1 MSAVLKF
8 DAAVRRHA
16 TERRRTWLDDAI
28 KTEKD
33 IREQIEKY
41 TRLLADQNERIA
53 AVTEHARQLGE
64 HALTLQEQAEERE
77 QELNRVAT
85 TNAELEHRFNR
96 LADRWR
102 RDTRRL
108 SSVTQMALH
117 ADYQKIIGMGW
128 NAVPLILREMR
139 ERGGHWLW
147 ALHAITDEDPAPEG
161 ATFHEAV
168 QAWLEWG
175 GEHNYLT

>member
-8 DAAVRRHA
+8 TPDRTRQA
-16 TERRRTWLDDAI
+16 TDNKKTWLDHLVKSEAEAREEIQAYARKLAEQYERVAAI
-28 KTEKD
+28 
-33 IREQIEKY
+33 
-41 TRLLADQNERIA
+41 
-53 AVTEHARQLGE
+53 TEHARKLGE
-64 HALTLQEQAEERE
+64 HAITLQEQAEERE
-77 QELNRVAT
+77 REFNRVAAR
-85 TNAELEHRFNR
+85 NVDLERRFNR
-96 LADRWR
+96 LVDRWR

-117 ADYQKIIGMGW
+117 PAYQKIIGMGW
-128 NAVPLILREMR
+128 SAVPLILREMQD
-139 ERGGHWLW
+139 RGGHWLW

-175 GEHNYLT
+175 REHNYLT